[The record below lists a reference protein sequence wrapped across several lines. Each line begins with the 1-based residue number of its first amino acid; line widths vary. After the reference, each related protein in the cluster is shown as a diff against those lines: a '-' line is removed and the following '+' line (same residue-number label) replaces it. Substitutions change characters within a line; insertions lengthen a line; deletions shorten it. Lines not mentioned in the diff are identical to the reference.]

1 MEIVSRRDGRVVDSS
16 GLENR
21 YSSSELSRV
30 RIPLSP
36 FAREMF
42 LYWICL
48 YKPLSINHKN
58 GSARWDSRTRTKK
71 KQSFFFLIFLS
82 YRSRNINSEES
93 WKEPVPNHDQFLF
106 QILLQ
111 LHELFLHAINDPQI
125 GRILEQNER

>member
-21 YSSSELSRV
+21 YSSLELSRV
-30 RIPLSP
+30 QIPLSP

-48 YKPLSINHKN
+48 SKPLSINHKN
-58 GSARWDSRTRTKK
+58 GSAIPPSRARTKK
-71 KQSFFFLIFLS
+71 TIVFLS
-82 YRSRNINSEES
+82 SRSRNLNSEES

-111 LHELFLHAINDPQI
+111 LRELFLHAINDPQI
-125 GRILEQNER
+125 GRILEQNEK